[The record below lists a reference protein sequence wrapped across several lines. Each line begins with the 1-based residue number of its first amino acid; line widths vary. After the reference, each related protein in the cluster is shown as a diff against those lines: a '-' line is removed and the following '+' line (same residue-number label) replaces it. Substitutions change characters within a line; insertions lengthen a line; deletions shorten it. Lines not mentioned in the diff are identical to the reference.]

1 MLIRLVWHD
10 SLKKGSSIFIS
21 RVCVCACVWCV
32 CVVHNIVLDWVE
44 NVLVISYDVYM
55 IPCEM
60 ELRKTAQ

>member
-10 SLKKGSSIFIS
+10 YLKKGSSIFIS
-21 RVCVCACVWCV
+21 RVCVCVV
-32 CVVHNIVLDWVE
+32 CVADNIVLDWVE